1 MLLFGAF
8 FLLYETILAI
18 PSVQYLIV
26 DILNEDLT
34 LTGRT
39 YIYTRMLDLMDTQP
53 WFGYGNG
60 TATNNN
66 IKIIAKKGRKMK
78 RIFL

>member
-1 MLLFGAF
+1 MLLFGAI

-53 WFGYGNG
+53 CLVMGMELLHFLQ
-60 TATNNN
+60 
-66 IKIIAKKGRKMK
+66 
-78 RIFL
+78 RITSMRS